1 MENEMFV
8 GVETVAKDFGVSKG
22 FAYKLIKQMN
32 DVLKAKGYLTVAG
45 RVSRQYYRERIY
57 GFASEEHRNGSQ
69 QEIPASR

>member
-32 DVLKAKGYLTVAG
+32 DELKAKGYLTVAG
-45 RVSRQYYRERIY
+45 RVSRQYDRERIY
-57 GFASEEHRNGSQ
+57 GFASEEHRNGSHQ
-69 QEIPASR
+69 G

>member
-32 DVLKAKGYLTVAG
+32 EELKKNGYLTVAG
-45 RVSRQYYRERIY
+45 RVSRQYYKERIY
-57 GFASEEHRNGSQ
+57 GLT
-69 QEIPASR
+69 PAERKANDN

>member
-32 DVLKAKGYLTVAG
+32 DELKAKGYLTVAG

-69 QEIPASR
+69 

>member
-32 DVLKAKGYLTVAG
+32 DELKANGYLTVAG

-57 GFASEEHRNGSQ
+57 GLTSMERKNEG
-69 QEIPASR
+69 

>member
-32 DVLKAKGYLTVAG
+32 EELKKNGYLTVAG

-57 GFASEEHRNGSQ
+57 GLTPAERKDNG
-69 QEIPASR
+69 

>member
-32 DVLKAKGYLTVAG
+32 DELKANGYLTVAG

-57 GFASEEHRNGSQ
+57 GFTSKERKNEG
-69 QEIPASR
+69 

>member
-32 DVLKAKGYLTVAG
+32 DELKAKGYLTVAG
-45 RVSRQYYRERIY
+45 RVSRRYYRERIY

-69 QEIPASR
+69 

>member
-32 DVLKAKGYLTVAG
+32 EELKKNGYLTVAG

-57 GFASEEHRNGSQ
+57 GLT
-69 QEIPASR
+69 PAERKDNDK

>member
-32 DVLKAKGYLTVAG
+32 DELKAKGYLTVAG

-57 GFASEEHRNGSQ
+57 GSASEEYRNGSQ

>member
-32 DVLKAKGYLTVAG
+32 DELKAKGYLTVAG

-57 GFASEEHRNGSQ
+57 GFASEEHRNESR
-69 QEIPASR
+69 QEIPTIR

>member
-32 DVLKAKGYLTVAG
+32 EELKKNGYLTVAG

-57 GFASEEHRNGSQ
+57 GLT
-69 QEIPASR
+69 PAERKANDN